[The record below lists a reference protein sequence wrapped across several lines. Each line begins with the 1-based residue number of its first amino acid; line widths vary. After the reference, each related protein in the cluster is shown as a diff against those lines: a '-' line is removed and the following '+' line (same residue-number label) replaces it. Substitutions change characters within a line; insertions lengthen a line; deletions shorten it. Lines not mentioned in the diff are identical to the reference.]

1 MDDFSDKW
9 REEDGLL
16 LLNGVRGLG
25 PITLRRLLERFRG
38 DPLSLLKASKR
49 DLLQVRGVG
58 KGVVDSIENA
68 VNSDWLKKEKGKIKK
83 HGVDF
88 ITKADF
94 PPLLREL
101 YDCPMGLYVLGALP
115 AGPYVSI
122 VGTRKPLQLHYVLL
136 N

>member
-49 DLLQVRGVG
+49 DLLQVHGVG

-88 ITKADF
+88 ITNADF
-94 PPLLREL
+94 RLCSGSFTIARLVYTSWDLFPR
-101 YDCPMGLYVLGALP
+101 DPMSRSLGP
-115 AGPYVSI
+115 RG
-122 VGTRKPLQLHYVLL
+122 
-136 N
+136 

>member
-49 DLLQVRGVG
+49 FV
-58 KGVVDSIENA
+58 A
-68 VNSDWLKKEKGKIKK
+68 
-83 HGVDF
+83 
-88 ITKADF
+88 
-94 PPLLREL
+94 
-101 YDCPMGLYVLGALP
+101 GARC
-115 AGPYVSI
+115 GQGCS
-122 VGTRKPLQLHYVLL
+122 RFH
-136 N
+136 